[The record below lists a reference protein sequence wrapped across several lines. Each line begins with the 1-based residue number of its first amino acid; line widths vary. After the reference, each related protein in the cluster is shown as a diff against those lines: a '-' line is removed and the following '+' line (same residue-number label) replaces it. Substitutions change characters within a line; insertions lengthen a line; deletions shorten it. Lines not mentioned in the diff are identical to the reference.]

1 MSLVGQWQAIQ
12 RDLPEGW
19 DEARVRLQLAEDGD
33 SERAAALLGPAN
45 PGQRGSVIS
54 FSVARRHWP
63 SPDLLTRMLGL
74 LDRERIA
81 GELHVVTS
89 TEAAPAPPPAEQQAF
104 AAAWKDELAGLP
116 ADWSD
121 VYAEAELDSS
131 DYLDRAALLLAP
143 LNPSRY
149 GEQAGFRF
157 RAARQFGYGASG
169 QMAQRC
175 LERLDEE
182 GIRGSISVLWALS
195 DTRPV
200 QTQGPV

>member
-63 SPDLLTRMLGL
+63 SPELLTRMLGL

-89 TEAAPAPPPAEQQAF
+89 TEAAAAPPPAEQQAF
-104 AAAWKDELAGLP
+104 AAAWKDEL
-116 ADWSD
+116 
-121 VYAEAELDSS
+121 
-131 DYLDRAALLLAP
+131 
-143 LNPSRY
+143 
-149 GEQAGFRF
+149 
-157 RAARQFGYGASG
+157 
-169 QMAQRC
+169 
-175 LERLDEE
+175 
-182 GIRGSISVLWALS
+182 
-195 DTRPV
+195 
-200 QTQGPV
+200 